1 MILKKR
7 LFQLMLIINRVKKML
22 LEPFFVWVKG
32 ILMEFVHGFV
42 FRHKWIIDF
51 S

>member
-22 LEPFFVWVKG
+22 LEPFLYELKG
-32 ILMEFVHGFV
+32 F
-42 FRHKWIIDF
+42 
-51 S
+51 